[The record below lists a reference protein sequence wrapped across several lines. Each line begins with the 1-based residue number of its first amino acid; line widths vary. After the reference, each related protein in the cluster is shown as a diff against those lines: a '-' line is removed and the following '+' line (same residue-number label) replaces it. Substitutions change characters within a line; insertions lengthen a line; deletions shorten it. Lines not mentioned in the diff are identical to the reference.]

1 MTSKLFKV
9 TTTRELALKKVHIL
23 IYGEDKVGKTSLV
36 LTIPCEMERILY
48 LGADPGEL
56 ALRNVNV
63 AALQAAHGI
72 WNEALLQDVY
82 DYTLANRKNYDWVVV
97 DGLDTIGNEVHYA
110 HDEEYKDGR
119 KSWEQT
125 NAFMDRWIRR
135 MRDVTGVSTLW
146 ITHATE
152 SKPDEMGRTTV
163 RPSVPG
169 NKLKDELNQ
178 YFDIIG
184 YMKQV
189 RATDGSLTP
198 LIQFSRVPDEKY
210 KVGDRSGTL
219 GHYEAPNIAA
229 VVGRIREAGMSFSD
243 YTGNPTVGEIEAL
256 KQIIKLDKSGESK
269 KIVDKVLTDNKVGSP
284 AELSRDLFNTL
295 MKQL

>member
-1 MTSKLFKV
+1 MTSKLFKI
-9 TTTRELALKKVHIL
+9 TTTRELALKKVHIM
-23 IYGEDKVGKTSLV
+23 IYGEDKVGKTSLI
-36 LTIPCEMERILY
+36 LTIPCPMERILY

-63 AALQAAHGI
+63 AALQAANGI

-82 DYTLANRKNYDWVVV
+82 DYTLANRKNYDWVAV
-97 DGLDTIGNEVHYA
+97 DGLDSIGNEVNYA
-110 HDEEYKDGR
+110 HQEEFKDGR
-119 KSWEQT
+119 KAWEQT

-135 MRDVTGVSTLW
+135 MRDITGVSTLW
-146 ITHATE
+146 ITHGIE
-152 SKPDEMGRTTV
+152 SKPDEMGRTVV

-169 NKLKDELNQ
+169 NKLKDEINQ

-189 RATDGSLTP
+189 RASDGSLTP
-198 LIQFSRVPDEKY
+198 LIQFSKVPDERY
-210 KVGDRSGTL
+210 RVGDRSGTL
-219 GHYEAPNIAA
+219 GHFEAPNIAA
-229 VVGRIREAGMSFSD
+229 IVDKIREAGMSFSD